1 MSIVFTCV
9 ASRHTSLAQAA
20 GHGSEG
26 WRAYLRATR
35 TALNEMGQII
45 HGRGDRPNRH
55 DILTG
60 SHANGT
66 AFTDADLKCANW
78 TRRGSGSAQW
88 AHHDRTGGGA
98 DSTSRE
104 SAHASRGT
112 GGDGLFYCFAMP
124 PTDMAISPSGWG
136 TLKHWFGLD

>member
-1 MSIVFTCV
+1 V
-9 ASRHTSLAQAA
+9 ASPHTSLAQAA
-20 GHGSEG
+20 GYGSEG
-26 WRAYLRATR
+26 WRAYLSATL
-35 TALNEMGQII
+35 TGLNEMGQVVN
-45 HGRGDRPNRH
+45 GRGDSSNRH

-66 AFTDADLKCANW
+66 AFTVADLTCGNW
-78 TRRGSGSAQW
+78 TRSGSGSAQL

-98 DSTSRE
+98 DPTSWN

-124 PTDMAISPSGWG
+124 PTDTAISPSGWG
-136 TLKHWFGLD
+136 TFKHWFGLD

>member
-9 ASRHTSLAQAA
+9 ASRHTSLAQ
-20 GHGSEG
+20 
-26 WRAYLRATR
+26 
-35 TALNEMGQII
+35 
-45 HGRGDRPNRH
+45 
-55 DILTG
+55 
-60 SHANGT
+60 
-66 AFTDADLKCANW
+66 
-78 TRRGSGSAQW
+78 
-88 AHHDRTGGGA
+88 
-98 DSTSRE
+98 E